1 MAAFRTGCE
10 LRDGTQCL
18 PAVLE
23 PLGEGKSLVRVCEG
37 KYHQVRRMM
46 ASRGLTVTYLRRIA
60 EGGLTLGAL
69 PIGKTRELTEDEI
82 ASLEAVNF
90 DEKFSSQS

>member
-1 MAAFRTGCE
+1 
-10 LRDGTQCL
+10 
-18 PAVLE
+18 
-23 PLGEGKSLVRVCEG
+23 
-37 KYHQVRRMM
+37 MM